1 MLLHNFLEFFGR
13 EYPDQPF
20 AEFQG
25 QTLTYGEADAW
36 ANRFANSLLAA
47 SRPRTGLPGC
57 LKTIWK
63 FV

>member
-36 ANRFANSLLAA
+36 ANRFANSLLA
-47 SRPRTGLPGC
+47 SGLAKGGPVC
-57 LKTIWK
+57 LA
-63 FV
+63 V